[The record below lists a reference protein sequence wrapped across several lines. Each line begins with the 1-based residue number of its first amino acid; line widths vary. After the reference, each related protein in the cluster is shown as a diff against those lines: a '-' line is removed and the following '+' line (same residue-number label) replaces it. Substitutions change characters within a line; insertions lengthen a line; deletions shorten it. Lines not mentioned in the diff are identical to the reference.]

1 MTIDRYTRAMLTVI
15 AGCLLWICAMG
26 IGRPIA
32 AQPATADL
40 STFQAGVQ
48 PVVIVG
54 TGSMDQNGNI
64 AVKLLA
70 EGGMRRTDPS
80 IAVTLPYTPAKPL
93 PVGMPYT
100 TANPMPSQLFYTPAA
115 PLPVEITAVKKTGDW
130 EPLRA
135 EVEDAPVRKTPGI
148 PK

>member
-1 MTIDRYTRAMLTVI
+1 MTIDRYTKGVLTVI
-15 AGCLLWICAMG
+15 AACLLWICAMG
-26 IGRPIA
+26 AGRPIA

-40 STFQAGVQ
+40 STFKPGVQ

-54 TGSMDQNGNI
+54 TGSMDQDGNI

-70 EGGMRRTDPS
+70 EGGRRRTDPS
-80 IAVTLPYTPAKPL
+80 IAVTLPYTPARPL
-93 PVGMPYT
+93 PVGLPYT
-100 TANPMPSQLFYTPAA
+100 AASPMPSQLFYTPAA
-115 PLPVEITAVKKTGDW
+115 PLPVEIAAVKKTGEW
-130 EPLRA
+130 QPLRA